1 MFEPILAKPE
11 RLIIG
16 IMSGCSADGV
26 DAAIVRI
33 RGHGDSLSWRLVRHE
48 TLKYS
53 PKVRDMILRCS
64 EPGSGDTATLCRI
77 NVLLGELFARATIHV
92 AQQAGIDLK
101 AVDLIGSH
109 GQTVQHLPAP
119 VTLTGIP
126 VRSSLQIG
134 EPTVIA
140 ERTKITTIANFRARD
155 LAAGG
160 EGGPLESYV
169 DYLLFHHRSRG
180 RVVLNIGGIA
190 NLTAIPASAGPDR
203 VVAFDTG
210 PGIMII
216 DGLVSQITGGRESCD
231 HDGRY
236 GRRGVVRPDVLAQL
250 LTHSYLEKAP
260 PKSCGREEFG
270 RVFLENLTKQYG
282 TLSNDDLI
290 ATMTRF
296 TAESIAAA
304 CRQHVMPNNV
314 YEEGIVSGSGAR
326 NSFLMEQLHS
336 ALPELSITDSEQYG
350 LPVASKEAVAVAIL
364 ANETIFGIPNNLP
377 AATGATH
384 PVVLGTIVPA
394 FNGR

>member
-26 DAAIVRI
+26 DAAIVRV
-33 RGHGDSLSWRLVRHE
+33 RGKGEALSWRLVRHE
-48 TLKYS
+48 TLQYS
-53 PKVRDMILRCS
+53 PKVRDMILGCS
-64 EPGSGDTATLCRI
+64 ESGSGDVTTLCRI
-77 NVLLGELFARATIHV
+77 NVLLGELFARAITHIT
-92 AQQAGIDLK
+92 QKAGIDLK

-109 GQTVQHLPAP
+109 GQTVQHLPES

-140 ERTKITTIANFRARD
+140 ERTGITTIANFRARD

-160 EGGPLESYV
+160 EGGPLEAYV

-180 RVVLNIGGIA
+180 RIALNIGGVT
-190 NLTAIPASAGPDR
+190 NLTAIPASAGADG
-203 VVAFDTG
+203 VVGFDTG
-210 PGIMII
+210 PGNMIL
-216 DGLVSQITGGRESCD
+216 DGLVAQITGGRESFD

-236 GRRGVVRPDVLAQL
+236 GRRGVIRPDVLARL
-250 LTHSYLEKAP
+250 LTHSYLEKPP
-260 PKSCGREEFG
+260 PKTCGRDEFG
-270 RVFLENLTKQYG
+270 RSFLNNLTKRYG

-296 TAESIAAA
+296 TAESIASA

-314 YEEGIVSGSGAR
+314 YEEAIVSGGGAL
-326 NSFLMEQLHS
+326 NSFLMEQLRS
-336 ALPELSITDSEQYG
+336 ALPELTITSSEEYG

-377 AATGATH
+377 AATGARH
-384 PVVLGTIVPA
+384 PVVLGSIVPA

>member
-26 DAAIVRI
+26 DAAIVRV
-33 RGHGDSLSWRLVRHE
+33 RGQGEALSWRLVRHE
-48 TLKYS
+48 TLQYS
-53 PKVRDMILRCS
+53 PKVRDMILGCS
-64 EPGSGDTATLCRI
+64 ESGSGDVTTLCRI
-77 NVLLGELFARATIHV
+77 NVLLGELFARAITHIT
-92 AQQAGIDLK
+92 QKAGIDLK

-109 GQTVQHLPAP
+109 GQTVQHLPES

-140 ERTKITTIANFRARD
+140 EMTGITTIANFRARD

-160 EGGPLESYV
+160 EGGPLEAYV

-180 RVVLNIGGIA
+180 RIALNIGGVT
-190 NLTAIPASAGPDR
+190 NLTAIPASAGVDG
-203 VVAFDTG
+203 VVGFDTG
-210 PGIMII
+210 PGNMIL
-216 DGLVSQITGGRESCD
+216 DGLVAQITGGRESFD
-231 HDGRY
+231 YDGRY
-236 GRRGVVRPDVLAQL
+236 GRRGVIRPDVLARL
-250 LTHSYLEKAP
+250 LTHTYLEKPP
-260 PKSCGREEFG
+260 PKTCGRDEFG
-270 RVFLENLTKQYG
+270 RSFLNNLTKRYG

-296 TAESIAAA
+296 TAESIASA

-314 YEEGIVSGSGAR
+314 YEEAIVSGGGAL
-326 NSFLMEQLHS
+326 NSFLMEQMRS
-336 ALPELSITDSEQYG
+336 ALPELTITSSEEYG

-377 AATGATH
+377 AATGARH
-384 PVVLGTIVPA
+384 PVVLGSIVPA

>member
-16 IMSGCSADGV
+16 IMSGCAADGV
-26 DAAIVRI
+26 DAAIVRV
-33 RGHGDSLSWRLVRHE
+33 RGHGASLSWRLVRHE
-48 TLKYS
+48 TLQYS
-53 PKVRDMILRCS
+53 AKVRDLILRCS
-64 EPGSGDTATLCRI
+64 DPGQGDTSTLCRT
-77 NVLLGELFARATIHV
+77 NVLLGELFARAVTHIT
-92 AQQAGIDLK
+92 QQAGVDPKTI
-101 AVDLIGSH
+101 DLIGSH

-119 VTLTGIP
+119 VTLTGIT

-140 ERTKITTIANFRARD
+140 ERTGITTIANFRARD

-160 EGGPLESYV
+160 EGGPLEAYV

-190 NLTAIPASAGPDR
+190 NLTAIPASAGPEG
-203 VVAFDTG
+203 VTGFDTG
-210 PGIMII
+210 PGNLIL
-216 DGLVSQITGGRESCD
+216 DGLVAQITGGRESFD

-236 GRRGVVRPDVLAQL
+236 GRRGVVRPDVLAKL
-250 LTHSYLEKAP
+250 LTHAYLEKPP

-270 RVFLENLTKQYG
+270 TAFLEDLTKQYG
-282 TLSNDDLI
+282 KLSNDDLI
-290 ATMTRF
+290 ATMSRF

-304 CRQHVMPNNV
+304 CRRHVMPHNV
-314 YEEGIVSGSGAR
+314 YEEAIVSGGGAR
-326 NSFLMEQLHS
+326 NGFLMEQLRS
-336 ALPELSITDSEQYG
+336 ALPELSITISEEYG

-364 ANETIFGIPNNLP
+364 ANETLHGVPNNLP
-377 AATGATH
+377 AATGARH